1 MSSIVCLAG
10 QCGLC
15 LEVSFIMVQYKYDL
29 FRVVLFITELYGGGV
44 AV

>member
-1 MSSIVCLAG
+1 MSSIVFVAV

-15 LEVSFIMVQYKYDL
+15 LAVSYVTVQYKYDL
-29 FRVVLFITELYGGGV
+29 YRVVPFITERYGGGV

>member
-1 MSSIVCLAG
+1 MSSIVCIAV

-29 FRVVLFITELYGGGV
+29 FRVVLFITERYGGGV

>member
-1 MSSIVCLAG
+1 MSSIVCAAV

-15 LEVSFIMVQYKYDL
+15 LEVSFIMVQYKYDV
-29 FRVVLFITELYGGGV
+29 FRVVPFITERYGGGD

>member
-1 MSSIVCLAG
+1 MSSIVCVAV

-15 LEVSFIMVQYKYDL
+15 LEVSFIMVQYEYDV
-29 FRVVLFITELYGGGV
+29 FQVVLFITERYGGGV

>member
-1 MSSIVCLAG
+1 MSSIVCVAG
-10 QCGLC
+10 QCGLF

-29 FRVVLFITELYGGGV
+29 LRVVLFITERYGGGV

>member
-1 MSSIVCLAG
+1 MAG

-15 LEVSFIMVQYKYDL
+15 LVVSFIMVQYKYDL
-29 FRVVLFITELYGGGV
+29 FRVVLFITERYGGGV